1 MKSVKHGAI
10 WRQLMLINIIDVAQP
25 QTSTNRNGRQYQS
38 LEVTYKDDQGRVS
51 SKKLMSFSNPEVFRT
66 AQTWEKGD
74 EVNIA
79 MEKDDA
85 GYWNWT
91 AVLAAGEVAPAPTNQ
106 SVATASTGDKKPAGK
121 PTRVTGSNYETKE
134 ERALRQLMIVRQ
146 SSLSNAVATLAT
158 HGSPL
163 SSDQVI
169 SLAKQYERF
178 VMEGNSSNASIDDLT
193 GDIPY

>member
-1 MKSVKHGAI
+1 
-10 WRQLMLINIIDVAQP
+10 MLINIIDVAQP

-38 LEVTYKDDQGRVS
+38 LEVTYKDDQGRVGN
-51 SKKLMSFSNPEVFRT
+51 KKLMSFSNPEVFKT
-66 AQTWEKGD
+66 AQTWQKGD
-74 EVNIA
+74 EINVA
-79 MEKDDA
+79 TEKDDA

-91 AVLAAGEVAPAPTNQ
+91 KILADGEVAPAPTNQ
-106 SVATASTGDKKPAGK
+106 SVATPSTSDSKSK

-169 SLAKQYERF
+169 TLAKTYERF
-178 VMEGNSSNASIDDLT
+178 VMQGDNSATNIDNLAD
-193 GDIPY
+193 DVIF

>member
-1 MKSVKHGAI
+1 
-10 WRQLMLINIIDVAQP
+10 MLINIIDVAQP

-38 LEVTYKDDQGRVS
+38 VEVTYKDDQGRVS
-51 SKKLMSFSNPEVFRT
+51 SKKLMSFSNPEVFKT

-106 SVATASTGDKKPAGK
+106 SVATASTDDKKPAGK
-121 PTRVTGSNYETKE
+121 STRVTGSNYETKE

-169 SLAKQYERF
+169 TLAKTYERF
-178 VMEGNSSNASIDDLT
+178 VMQGDSSATNIDDLT

>member
-1 MKSVKHGAI
+1 ME
-10 WRQLMLINIIDVAQP
+10 INIIDVAAP
-25 QTSTNRNGRQYQS
+25 TTNTNRNGREYQS

-51 SKKLMSFSNPEVFRT
+51 SKKLMSFSNPEVFKT

-74 EVNIA
+74 AVNIA

-85 GYWNWT
+85 GYWQWT
-91 AVLAAGEVAPAPTNQ
+91 KVLADGEATPAPTNA
-106 SVATASTGDKKPAGK
+106 SAGGASTSAPRASTAK
-121 PTRVTGSNYETKE
+121 PTNRVTGSNYETKE

-163 SSDQVI
+163 SSEQVI
-169 SLAKQYERF
+169 TLAKQYERF
-178 VMEGNSSNASIDDLT
+178 VMQGDNSATNVNDLADDV
-193 GDIPY
+193 IF

>member
-1 MKSVKHGAI
+1 
-10 WRQLMLINIIDVAQP
+10 MLINIIDVAQP

-106 SVATASTGDKKPAGK
+106 SVATSSTGDSKAKTTK
-121 PTRVTGSNYETKE
+121 VTGSNYETKE

-158 HGSPL
+158 HGKPL
-163 SSDQVI
+163 SSADVVT
-169 SLAKQYERF
+169 LAKQYERF
-178 VMEGNSSNASIDDLT
+178 VMEGNSSTANAIDDLT

>member
-1 MKSVKHGAI
+1 
-10 WRQLMLINIIDVAQP
+10 MLINIIDVAQP

-51 SKKLMSFSNPEVFRT
+51 SKKLMSFSNPDVFRT

-74 EVNIA
+74 SVNIA

-91 AVLAAGEVAPAPTNQ
+91 AVLADGEVAPAPTSQ
-106 SVATASTGDKKPAGK
+106 SVAASSTSDSKAK

-158 HGSPL
+158 HGKPL
-163 SSDQVI
+163 SSADVVA
-169 SLAKQYERF
+169 LAKQYERF
-178 VMEGNSSNASIDDLT
+178 VMEGNSSTANVIDDLT

>member
-1 MKSVKHGAI
+1 
-10 WRQLMLINIIDVAQP
+10 MLINIIDVAQP

-38 LEVTYKDDQGRVS
+38 VEVTYKDDQGRVS
-51 SKKLMSFSNPEVFRT
+51 SKKLMSFSNPDVFKT

-91 AVLAAGEVAPAPTNQ
+91 KVLAAGEVAPAPTNQ
-106 SVATASTGDKKPAGK
+106 SVATASTGDSKSSAK

-134 ERALRQLMIVRQ
+134 ERAQRQIMIVRQ

-163 SSDQVI
+163 SSDQVMKLA
-169 SLAKQYERF
+169 SLYEKF
-178 VMEGNSSNASIDDLT
+178 VLGQLADGKGYVEGGADQLDQLAD
-193 GDIPY
+193 DIPF